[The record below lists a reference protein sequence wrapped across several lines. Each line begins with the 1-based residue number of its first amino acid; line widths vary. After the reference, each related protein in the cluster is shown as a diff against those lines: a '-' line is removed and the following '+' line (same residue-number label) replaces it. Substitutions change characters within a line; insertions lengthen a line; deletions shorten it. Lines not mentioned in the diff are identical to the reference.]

1 MAKIRGNPQVI
12 ALSHPTRALLYRTL
26 CDVEELETVS
36 LEKKVGVTRY
46 HLYHHLRQ
54 LAKIGLVENHRDV
67 GRAKWWRKC
76 GEANPIALTYQ
87 ASPTSAAS
95 LSSTTMAASAASIGP
110 KPSWADSLPP
120 EMITLLE
127 QGGEVRFV
135 PLDGTAND
143 TVNSKELLKSVAN
156 KYGIDLDL
164 PFTFVPGGIL
174 LISQTR

>member
-1 MAKIRGNPQVI
+1 
-12 ALSHPTRALLYRTL
+12 
-26 CDVEELETVS
+26 
-36 LEKKVGVTRY
+36 
-46 HLYHHLRQ
+46 
-54 LAKIGLVENHRDV
+54 
-67 GRAKWWRKC
+67 
-76 GEANPIALTYQ
+76 
-87 ASPTSAAS
+87 
-95 LSSTTMAASAASIGP
+95 MAASAASIGP